1 MKELNRKVFK
11 TIFLI
16 LSLFIVTGIIIYN
29 VSSYKK
35 EYDNVKRNL
44 TFMDVKEPFKP
55 EGNPP
60 EPREFNEPMP
70 EPRDREL
77 DNMMIMD
84 YEVYTIILNNNS
96 IDRIINHSNNTS
108 NFDIDS
114 IAKKI
119 IVKEKELKI
128 GNLYNNK
135 YSYNYTS
142 DKIVVINTKNINDR
156 LVFTLV
162 LSIIVL
168 TFFEAIIYFIA
179 KELTRRITKPAQEA
193 FDKQRDFIAD
203 ASHELKTPLAV
214 IMASSDELKSD
225 KKNEKYV
232 DNIKY
237 ESERMSTLIKS
248 LLDLSKLE
256 KGIGIVNYKEENV
269 SKIIERVCLTFEA
282 IAFEQNVKINTNIEN
297 DIIFKCSREEME
309 RLIGIV
315 LDNAIKHS
323 YEKTIINV
331 NANKD
336 KNSIIIEV
344 INKGDPIKSG
354 DEDKIF
360 ERFYR
365 GDKSRNREANRYGL
379 GLAIA
384 RNIVTNHNG
393 TIKAYS
399 KDGKTT
405 FKIILKK

>member
-16 LSLFIVTGIIIYN
+16 LSLFVVTGVVIYN
-29 VSSYKK
+29 VSSYKS
-35 EYDNVKRNL
+35 EFDGVKRNL
-44 TFMDVKEPFKP
+44 TFMEDRNNKP
-55 EGNPP
+55 EGNRP
-60 EPREFNEPMP
+60 EPKEFDNSMP
-70 EPRDREL
+70 EPKDREL

-84 YEVYTIILNNNS
+84 YEVYSVKLNNNK

-108 NFDIDS
+108 NFDAED

-119 IVKEKELKI
+119 IENGKGMKI
-128 GNLYNNK
+128 GNLYINN
-135 YSYNYTS
+135 YSYNYNMDS
-142 DKIVVINTKNINDR
+142 IVIINNKSINDR
-156 LVFTLV
+156 LVLTLIT
-162 LSIIVL
+162 SILIL
-168 TFFEAIIYFIA
+168 IGFEIIIYFIA
-179 KELTRRITKPAQEA
+179 KELTKRITKPARDA

-256 KGIGIVNYKEENV
+256 KGIGIDNYKEENI
-269 SKIIERVCLTFEA
+269 SKIIERISLTFEA
-282 IAFEQNVKINTNIEN
+282 VAFEHNVNIDTNIEK
-297 DIIFKCSREEME
+297 DIIFKCSKEEIE
-309 RLIGIV
+309 KLISII

-323 YEKTIINV
+323 YKESSIII

-336 KNSIIIEV
+336 KNNINIE
-344 INKGDPIKSG
+344 ITNSGDPIKVG

-365 GDKSRNREANRYGL
+365 ADKSRNRDSNRYGL

-384 RNIVTNHNG
+384 KNIVTNHNG

-399 KDGKTT
+399 KDGMTT
-405 FKIILKK
+405 FKINLKK

>member
-16 LSLFIVTGIIIYN
+16 LSLFIVTGIVIYN

-44 TFMDVKEPFKP
+44 TFMEDRNTAMP
-55 EGNPP
+55 EANPP
-60 EPREFNEPMP
+60 EPKEPKENMP
-70 EPRDREL
+70 EPKDREL
-77 DNMMIMD
+77 ENMMIMD
-84 YEVYTIILNNNS
+84 YEVYSVKLNNNA
-96 IDRIINHSNNTS
+96 IERIINHSNNTS
-108 NFDIDS
+108 NFDVES
-114 IAKKI
+114 IAKTI
-119 IVKEKELKI
+119 ITKDKEIKI
-128 GNLYNNK
+128 GNLYANK
-135 YSYNYTS
+135 YAYNYTK
-142 DKIVVINTKNINDR
+142 DTIVILNTKSINDR
-156 LVFTLV
+156 LVFTLT
-162 LSIIVL
+162 LSIVVL
-168 TFFEAIIYFIA
+168 TLFEVIIYFIS
-179 KELTRRITKPAQEA
+179 KELTKRITKPAQES

-256 KGIGIVNYKEENV
+256 KGIGIDNYKEENI
-269 SKIIERVCLTFEA
+269 SKVIERISLTFEG
-282 IAFEQNVKINTNIEN
+282 IAFEQNVKIDTNIEN
-297 DIIFKCSREEME
+297 DIMFKCSKEEIE
-309 RLIGIV
+309 RLISII

-323 YEKTIINV
+323 YKKSIVNV
-331 NANKD
+331 NVNKD
-336 KNSIIIEV
+336 KNNINIEI
-344 INKGDPIKSG
+344 INKGDPIQPG
-354 DEDKIF
+354 DEEKIF

-365 GDKSRNREANRYGL
+365 ADKSRNRDANRYGL

-384 RNIVTNHNG
+384 KNIVTNHNG

-405 FKIILKK
+405 FKINLKK